1 MAGGQGDHFKHSN
14 EAHGSSKNFA
24 GLSRNLADRLG
35 ICLSA
40 LCILHCLAVPV
51 VIALIPALQTF
62 VDHDFFHVILVPVL
76 PVLAVMA
83 FIPGFKKHRD
93 NRVFYWSIPGIIL
106 IALTVY
112 FHESHVVQALFSLP
126 GSLCLIRAHW
136 INRHLCVCCQSGH
149 GHGANSLAE
158 ISSEL

>member
-1 MAGGQGDHFKHSN
+1 MTRGHRDHAHHSHSDD
-14 EAHGSSKNFA
+14 AFGV
-24 GLSRNLADRLG
+24 RNLADRLG

-51 VIALIPALQTF
+51 AIALIPALQTF
-62 VDHDFFHVILVPVL
+62 VDHDWFHVALVVIL

-83 FIPGFKKHRD
+83 FIPGFRKHRD
-93 NRVFYWSIPGIIL
+93 KRVFYWALPGM
-106 IALTVY
+106 ALVMLTLW
-112 FHESHVVQALFSLP
+112 FHESHAMQALFSIP

-149 GHGANSLAE
+149 GRPVKSLAE
-158 ISSEL
+158 IS